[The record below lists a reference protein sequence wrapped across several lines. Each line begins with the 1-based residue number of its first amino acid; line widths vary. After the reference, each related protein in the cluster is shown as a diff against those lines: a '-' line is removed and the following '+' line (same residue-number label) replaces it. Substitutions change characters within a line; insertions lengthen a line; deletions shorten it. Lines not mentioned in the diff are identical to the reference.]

1 MKRIQASF
9 YQIFLEHSAFSS
21 ILQLVFDNFG
31 VLQYVDLQGITN
43 QLSAHR
49 RFRFIVTYSNLFVLK
64 IMKLQSVSGIKQ
76 VATYNSYH
84 CYHFT
89 KKLIC
94 PYIPQCYLISVAW

>member
-43 QLSAHR
+43 QFSAHR

-76 VATYNSYH
+76 VATYKFLPLLPFYQKTYMSIY
-84 CYHFT
+84 T
-89 KKLIC
+89 SML
-94 PYIPQCYLISVAW
+94 SD